1 MQSCWPNCYSVAS
14 RAITVCAPVS
24 SPPRFQGAVGNA
36 AQQHFSLRHYGL
48 ALFGG
53 DGPRCLI
60 DADGAAIGGIVRGPR
75 RRPGTAHR
83 VGPLRGRLVPD
94 MWPDEV
100 DTDPSGWTDEDR
112 AAAGVGLP
120 SSELNTILN
129 ALDFSERLRR
139 LLGDNFVDATVAVR
153 RPELGA

>member
-1 MQSCWPNCYSVAS
+1 
-14 RAITVCAPVS
+14 
-24 SPPRFQGAVGNA
+24 
-36 AQQHFSLRHYGL
+36 
-48 ALFGG
+48 
-53 DGPRCLI
+53 
-60 DADGAAIGGIVRGPR
+60 
-75 RRPGTAHR
+75 
-83 VGPLRGRLVPD
+83 